1 MLVWKPPAFLIVGA
15 NMLALLVGGGLFGIH
30 VLEALPAEDSTMMAL
45 VRLTG
50 VGIVISDLWY
60 RRDQQI
66 PFFSLEAST
75 FFFVIPTWAVGI
87 FFLLVSQQFLVG

>member
-15 NMLALLVGGGLFGIH
+15 NMLAFLVGGGLFGIH

-45 VRLTG
+45 VRVTG
-50 VGIVISDLWY
+50 VGIVISDIWY

-66 PFFSLEAST
+66 PFFGLEAST
-75 FFFVIPTWAVGI
+75 FVFVIPTWTVGI